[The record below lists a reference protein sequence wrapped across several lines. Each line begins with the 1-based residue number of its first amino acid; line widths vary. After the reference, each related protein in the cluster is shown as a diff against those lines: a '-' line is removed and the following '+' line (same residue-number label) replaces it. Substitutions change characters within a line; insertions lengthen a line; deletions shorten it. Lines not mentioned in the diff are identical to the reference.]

1 MALRIESVRE
11 KASGTLEVAISGGLL
26 FHFDSTD
33 AQLCGMRFDSS
44 SCMLMLIT
52 DDGSRLE
59 FTPKAEVENEM
70 LESLRRLDQL
80 HAARKVAL
88 GLVARAEQASIQL
101 YEKLAKKG
109 FSKEAA
115 RIAVQWMCENGY
127 VDDRRYVRLL
137 LQSHLVR
144 RGQGPERL
152 KAIAWPRIGL
162 FENPRIIFAE
172 AFSSIEEESL
182 IEAMRRSAENV
193 LKRGEIPVGYR
204 RAMLDDGNE
213 ENPAAPLSHSRKLA
227 FLRSWFRHEGF
238 PNYAIDRFLESW
250 ETENKDES

>member
-11 KASGTLEVAISGGLL
+11 KASGTLEVALSGGLL

-33 AQLCGMRFDSS
+33 ARLCGMRFDSS
-44 SCMLMLIT
+44 SRMLIT
-52 DDGSRLE
+52 EDGARLE
-59 FTPKAEVENEM
+59 FALQAEVENEM
-70 LESLRRLDQL
+70 LESLRRLDQV
-80 HAARKVAL
+80 HAARKLAF
-88 GLVARAEQASIQL
+88 GIVARAEQASIQL

-109 FSKEAA
+109 FSKEIA

-152 KAIAWPRIGL
+152 KVIALPRIGL

-182 IEAMRRSAENV
+182 LEAMRRSAENL
-193 LKRGEIPVGYR
+193 LKRGKTPASYR
-204 RAMLDDGNE
+204 RTMLDYENE
-213 ENPAAPLSHSRKLA
+213 ENPAAHLSRSRKLA
-227 FLRSWFRHEGF
+227 FLRSWFRQEGF

-250 ETENKDES
+250 DTESKDEN

>member
-1 MALRIESVRE
+1 MALRIESVHE
-11 KASGTLEVAISGGLL
+11 KASGTLELALSGGLL
-26 FHFDSTD
+26 FHFNSTD
-33 AQLCGMRFDSS
+33 VRLCGMRFDSS
-44 SCMLMLIT
+44 SRMLIT

-59 FTPKAEVENEM
+59 FAPEAEVENEM

-101 YEKLAKKG
+101 YDKLAKKG
-109 FSKEAA
+109 FNKETA

-172 AFSSIEEESL
+172 AFSSIEEENL
-182 IEAMRRSAENV
+182 LEAMRRSAENL
-193 LKRGEIPVGYR
+193 LKRGKIPAGYR
-204 RAMLDDGNE
+204 RTMLDDENE
-213 ENPAAPLSHSRKLA
+213 ENPAAPLSRSRKLA
-227 FLRSWFRHEGF
+227 FLRSWFRQEGF